1 MILEILCPYKDQIN
15 LQVIYYELWLYKQN
29 FVIISTILILVG
41 SLVLMPITVH
51 AHQSGCHRWHSC
63 PSDTGS
69 YVCGDLGYTSQC
81 PNYYSAP
88 KKTEPSQL
96 TSIPKIPSVPLTL
109 TKTVSGTDYKLTYQ
123 ITSGSVTEIIP
134 NENANS
140 LIIEII
146 PTASGELTITLPR
159 EVIDAKI
166 GSEDDDFFVLVDAK
180 EVSFKEKFSGN
191 ERTLTIDY
199 SANTDEIEIIG
210 TFVIPEFGSLVILIL
225 VISIMSIILV
235 STKTGLFPKF

>member
-1 MILEILCPYKDQIN
+1 MIFLITP
-15 LQVIYYELWLYKQN
+15 
-29 FVIISTILILVG
+29 ISEC
-41 SLVLMPITVH
+41 H
-51 AHQSGCHRWHSC
+51 REGCHRWHSC

-81 PNYYSAP
+81 PNYYSP
-88 KKTEPSQL
+88 TKKLEPSQL
-96 TSIPKIPSVPLTL
+96 TSIPKIPSVPLTF

-123 ITSGSVTEIIP
+123 ATSAIISKIIP
-134 NENANS
+134 VENANS
-140 LIIEII
+140 LIIEIN
-146 PTASGELTITLPR
+146 PTTSGDLTITLPR
-159 EVIDAKI
+159 EVIDAKF

-180 EVSFKEKFSGN
+180 EVNFKEKHSLN

-235 STKTGLFPKF
+235 STKTRLFPKF